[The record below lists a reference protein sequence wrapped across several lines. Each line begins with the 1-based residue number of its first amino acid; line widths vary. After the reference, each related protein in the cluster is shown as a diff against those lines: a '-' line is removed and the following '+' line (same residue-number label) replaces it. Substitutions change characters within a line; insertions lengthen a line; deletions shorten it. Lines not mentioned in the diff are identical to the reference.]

1 MLLEWLEPYYR
12 QFVSSVRAG
21 RMPSSV
27 IIAGHEGLGGKLLAL
42 EMAKYVLCH
51 HPSEHGPCNSCPSCS
66 NFARLTNMD
75 CKVAYTS
82 STDEESSG
90 YDFTHDLSG
99 LIVRP
104 EIKQARTMR
113 IDTMRKITGFLNE
126 SAVGGSHYKVVI
138 IAGAELMSEGAANA
152 ILKTFEEPS
161 KNSLIIMLTKS
172 LEVLLPTILSRAS
185 KMVIKDVPIEQA
197 FAYLMNPSN
206 QVPPIIRRVD
216 GDEAEYNA
224 QLQAAKEQC
233 AGLNSPIT
241 QQRAAIALALSAN
254 APLSAMKMLLS
265 GDDLKA
271 TEVVNALVQSV
282 TRGDAYEVEV
292 MSALKALSNQQ
303 QVSLLRTLILEVL
316 KYKAYVPV
324 EQLPLVNYCGATV
337 LERLQLDR
345 LFEAME
351 LLKHI
356 EDRPPLIPARAP
368 KALIRSWLKGF
379 KSDANML

>member
-185 KMVIKDVPIEQA
+185 KMVIKDVPVEQA

-233 AGLNSPIT
+233 AGLNTPIT

-356 EDRPPLIPARAP
+356 EDRTPLIPARAP

>member
-233 AGLNSPIT
+233 AGLNTPIT
-241 QQRAAIALALSAN
+241 QQRAAIALALSSN

-379 KSDANML
+379 KADANML

>member
-233 AGLNSPIT
+233 AGLNTPIT
-241 QQRAAIALALSAN
+241 QQRAAIALALSSN

-292 MSALKALSNQQ
+292 MSALKALTNQQ

-379 KSDANML
+379 KADANML

>member
-185 KMVIKDVPIEQA
+185 KMVIKDVPVEQA
-197 FAYLMNPSN
+197 FTYLMNPSN

-233 AGLNSPIT
+233 AGLNTPIT

-292 MSALKALSNQQ
+292 MSALKAQSNQQ

-379 KSDANML
+379 KADANML

>member
-233 AGLNSPIT
+233 AGLNTPIT

-292 MSALKALSNQQ
+292 MSALKSLSNQQ

>member
-185 KMVIKDVPIEQA
+185 KMVIKDVPVEQA

-216 GDEAEYNA
+216 GDESEYNA

-233 AGLNSPIT
+233 VGLNTPIT

-265 GDDLKA
+265 GDDIKA

-282 TRGDAYEVEV
+282 TRGDAFEVEV
-292 MSALKALSNQQ
+292 MSALKALTNQQ

-379 KSDANML
+379 KADANIL

>member
-51 HPSEHGPCNSCPSCS
+51 HPTEHGPCNSCPSCS

-185 KMVIKDVPIEQA
+185 KMVIKDVPVEQA

-233 AGLNSPIT
+233 AGLNTPIT

-254 APLSAMKMLLS
+254 APLCAMKMLLS

-379 KSDANML
+379 KADANML

>member
-42 EMAKYVLCH
+42 KMAKYVLCH

-185 KMVIKDVPIEQA
+185 KMVIKDVPVEQA

-379 KSDANML
+379 KADANMF

>member
-185 KMVIKDVPIEQA
+185 KMVIKDVPVEQA

-379 KSDANML
+379 KADANML

>member
-185 KMVIKDVPIEQA
+185 KMVIKDVPVEQA

-233 AGLNSPIT
+233 AGLNTPIT

-316 KYKAYVPV
+316 KYKAYVPI

-379 KSDANML
+379 KADANMI

>member
-185 KMVIKDVPIEQA
+185 KMVIKDVPVEQA
-197 FAYLMNPSN
+197 FTYLMNPSN

-233 AGLNSPIT
+233 AGLNTPIT

-356 EDRPPLIPARAP
+356 EGRPPLIPARAP

-379 KSDANML
+379 KADANMI

>member
-185 KMVIKDVPIEQA
+185 KMVIKDVPVEQA

-303 QVSLLRTLILEVL
+303 QASLLRTLILEVL

-379 KSDANML
+379 KADANML

>member
-51 HPSEHGPCNSCPSCS
+51 YPSEHGPCNSCPSCS

-185 KMVIKDVPIEQA
+185 KMVIKDVPVEQA

-233 AGLNSPIT
+233 AGLNTPIT

-379 KSDANML
+379 KADANML

>member
-185 KMVIKDVPIEQA
+185 KMVIKDVPVEQA

-233 AGLNSPIT
+233 AGLNTPIT

-292 MSALKALSNQQ
+292 MSALKALTNQQ

-379 KSDANML
+379 KADANML

>member
-185 KMVIKDVPIEQA
+185 KMVIKDVPVEQA
-197 FAYLMNPSN
+197 FTYLMNPSN

-233 AGLNSPIT
+233 AGLNTPIT

-379 KSDANML
+379 KADAKML

>member
-185 KMVIKDVPIEQA
+185 KMVIKDVPVEQA

-233 AGLNSPIT
+233 AGLNTPIT

-379 KSDANML
+379 KADDNML

>member
-113 IDTMRKITGFLNE
+113 IDTTRKITGFLNE

-185 KMVIKDVPIEQA
+185 KMVIKDVPVEQA

-233 AGLNSPIT
+233 AGLNTPIT

>member
-233 AGLNSPIT
+233 AGLNTPIT

-254 APLSAMKMLLS
+254 APLFAMKMLLS

-379 KSDANML
+379 KADANML

>member
-254 APLSAMKMLLS
+254 APLFAMKMLLS

-292 MSALKALSNQQ
+292 MSALKALTNQQ

-379 KSDANML
+379 KADANML

>member
-185 KMVIKDVPIEQA
+185 KMVIKDVPVEQA

-233 AGLNSPIT
+233 AGLNTPIT

-345 LFEAME
+345 LFGAME

-379 KSDANML
+379 KADANML

>member
-185 KMVIKDVPIEQA
+185 KMVIKDVPVEQA

-224 QLQAAKEQC
+224 QMQAAKEQC
-233 AGLNSPIT
+233 AGLNTPIT

>member
-185 KMVIKDVPIEQA
+185 KMVIKDVPVEQA

-233 AGLNSPIT
+233 AGLNTPIT

-254 APLSAMKMLLS
+254 APLSAMKILLS

>member
-185 KMVIKDVPIEQA
+185 KMVIKDVPVEQA
-197 FAYLMNPSN
+197 FTYLMNPSN

-233 AGLNSPIT
+233 AGLNTPIT

-292 MSALKALSNQQ
+292 MSALKAQSNQQ

-345 LFEAME
+345 LW
-351 LLKHI
+351 
-356 EDRPPLIPARAP
+356 
-368 KALIRSWLKGF
+368 SC
-379 KSDANML
+379 

>member
-185 KMVIKDVPIEQA
+185 KMMIKDVPVEQA

-233 AGLNSPIT
+233 AGLNTPIT

>member
-185 KMVIKDVPIEQA
+185 KMVIKDVPVEQA

-216 GDEAEYNA
+216 GDESEFNA

-233 AGLNSPIT
+233 VGLNTPIT

-265 GDDLKA
+265 GDDIKA

-282 TRGDAYEVEV
+282 TRGDAFEVEV
-292 MSALKALSNQQ
+292 MSALKALTNQQ

-379 KSDANML
+379 KADANIL

>member
-185 KMVIKDVPIEQA
+185 KMMIKDVPVEQA

-233 AGLNSPIT
+233 AGLNTPIT

-379 KSDANML
+379 KADANML

>member
-185 KMVIKDVPIEQA
+185 KMVIKDVPVEQA

-233 AGLNSPIT
+233 AGLNTPIT

-379 KSDANML
+379 KADATML

>member
-104 EIKQARTMR
+104 EIKQSRTMR

-185 KMVIKDVPIEQA
+185 KMVIKDVPVEQA

-216 GDEAEYNA
+216 GDESEYNA

-233 AGLNSPIT
+233 VGLNTPIT

-265 GDDLKA
+265 GDDIKA

-282 TRGDAYEVEV
+282 TRGDAFEVEV
-292 MSALKALSNQQ
+292 MSALKALTNQQ

-379 KSDANML
+379 KADANIL

>member
-185 KMVIKDVPIEQA
+185 KMVIKDVPVEQA
-197 FAYLMNPSN
+197 FTYLMNPSN

-233 AGLNSPIT
+233 AGLNTPIT

-379 KSDANML
+379 KADANMI

>member
-185 KMVIKDVPIEQA
+185 KMVIKDVPVEQA

-233 AGLNSPIT
+233 AGLNTPIT

-379 KSDANML
+379 KADANMI

>member
-185 KMVIKDVPIEQA
+185 KMVIKDVPVEQA

>member
-185 KMVIKDVPIEQA
+185 KMVIKDVPVEQA

-379 KSDANML
+379 KADANMI

>member
-12 QFVSSVRAG
+12 QFVSTVRAG

-185 KMVIKDVPIEQA
+185 KMVIKDVPVEQA

-233 AGLNSPIT
+233 AGLNTPIT

-356 EDRPPLIPARAP
+356 EDRPTLIPARAP

-379 KSDANML
+379 KADAKML

>member
-12 QFVSSVRAG
+12 QFISSVRAG

-185 KMVIKDVPIEQA
+185 KMVIKDVPVEQA

-233 AGLNSPIT
+233 AGLNTPIT

-379 KSDANML
+379 KADANMI

>member
-138 IAGAELMSEGAANA
+138 IAGAELMSECAANA

-185 KMVIKDVPIEQA
+185 KMVIKDVPVEQA

-233 AGLNSPIT
+233 AGLNTPIT

-379 KSDANML
+379 KADANML

>member
-185 KMVIKDVPIEQA
+185 KMVIKDVPVEQA

-233 AGLNSPIT
+233 AGLNTPIT

-379 KSDANML
+379 KADANML

>member
-233 AGLNSPIT
+233 AGLNTPIT

>member
-185 KMVIKDVPIEQA
+185 KMVIKDVPVEQA

-233 AGLNSPIT
+233 LGLNTPIT

-254 APLSAMKMLLS
+254 APLFAMKMLLS

-282 TRGDAYEVEV
+282 TRGDAYELEV

-379 KSDANML
+379 KADANMI

>member
-138 IAGAELMSEGAANA
+138 IAGAELMSEVAANA

-185 KMVIKDVPIEQA
+185 KMVIKDVPVEQA

-224 QLQAAKEQC
+224 QMQAAKEQC
-233 AGLNSPIT
+233 AGLNTPIT